1 LREKREPLK
10 GASRF
15 PYKVET
21 PLASPSRFCFR
32 LEESPAGPMTALLD
46 LPHRDSD
53 AARASS
59 DRAHVVPMHRLRAL
73 AGAPAKLAIACPARP
88 SCKGCG

>member
-1 LREKREPLK
+1 
-10 GASRF
+10 
-15 PYKVET
+15 
-21 PLASPSRFCFR
+21 
-32 LEESPAGPMTALLD
+32 MTALLD

-73 AGAPAKLAIACPARP
+73 AGAPAKLAIALPARP